1 MNITQESINDL
12 NAILKVE
19 VSEKD
24 YEAKVQKVIINYRK
38 TASVP
43 GFRKG
48 KVPMGQIKK
57 MIGKSVLIDEVNKLL
72 QESIYNHITE
82 NKVEVLGNPLPL
94 TNEVDWD
101 NAKDFTF
108 KYEMGL
114 APKFKVN
121 LDKKGKFEFL
131 KIIPGT

>member
-1 MNITQESINDL
+1 MQTFKNRVNMNITQESINDL

-24 YEAKVQKVIINYRK
+24 YEAKVQKVIVNYRK

-72 QESIYNHITE
+72 QESN
-82 NKVEVLGNPLPL
+82 V
-94 TNEVDWD
+94 
-101 NAKDFTF
+101 
-108 KYEMGL
+108 
-114 APKFKVN
+114 
-121 LDKKGKFEFL
+121 
-131 KIIPGT
+131 KISLQ